1 MRITLLVRASIQTS
15 VIAASRTILFF
26 ASRRTI
32 IKANFYGVLSKTTFF
47 SVNEVSFSLSDCS
60 FMNINN
66 NYYFYVTLS
75 WQYHVEFGGTF

>member
-1 MRITLLVRASIQTS
+1 MRITLLVRASNQTS
-15 VIAASRTILFF
+15 VIAASRTIFF
-26 ASRRTI
+26 FLHQEEQSRPI
-32 IKANFYGVLSKTTFF
+32 SLAFFSKTTFF